1 MKVKSTSIKDVLL
14 VTPEIFED
22 SRGHFFESF
31 NTKKIS
37 SITGRSF
44 LSVQDNESYS
54 SLGTLRGI
62 HFQCAPM
69 AQAKIV
75 RVLDGEIFDVAVD
88 LRKESSTYC
97 KWIGEYLSSEN
108 NHQLYIPEG
117 FGHAFV
123 VTSKNARVSYK
134 VNNYY
139 SPDHEHSIKFDDPT
153 LDIKWPDVE
162 FNLSDKDSQAGYIS
176 SVSNFF

>member
-1 MKVKSTSIKDVLL
+1 MKVQSTSIKEVLV
-14 VTPEIFED
+14 VTPETFED

-31 NTKKIS
+31 NEKEFS

-44 LSVQDNESYS
+44 LSVQDNQSYS
-54 SLGTLRGI
+54 LHGTLRGI
-62 HFQCAPM
+62 HFQRAPM

-88 LRKESSTYC
+88 LRKGSSSYC
-97 KWIGEYLSSEN
+97 EWVGEYLSSEN
-108 NHQLYIPEG
+108 NQQLYIPEG

-123 VTSKNARVSYK
+123 VTSKSARVLYK

-139 SPDHEHSIKFDDPT
+139 SPDHEHGIKFDDPS
-153 LDIKWPDVE
+153 LNIEWPDVE
-162 FNLSDKDSQAGYIS
+162 LNLSEKDSQAGYIS
-176 SVSNFF
+176 RESNFF

>member
-1 MKVKSTSIKDVLL
+1 
-14 VTPEIFED
+14 
-22 SRGHFFESF
+22 
-31 NTKKIS
+31 
-37 SITGRSF
+37 
-44 LSVQDNESYS
+44 
-54 SLGTLRGI
+54 
-62 HFQCAPM
+62 M

-176 SVSNFF
+176 SESNFF

>member
-1 MKVKSTSIKDVLL
+1 MKVQSTSIKEVLL

-31 NTKKIS
+31 NEKEFS
-37 SITGRSF
+37 SIIGRSF
-44 LSVQDNESYS
+44 LSVQDNQSYS
-54 SLGTLRGI
+54 LFGTLRGI
-62 HFQCAPM
+62 HLQKAPM

-75 RVLDGEIFDVAVD
+75 RVLEGEIFDVAVD
-88 LRKESSTYC
+88 LREDSNTYC
-97 KWIGEYLSSEN
+97 EWIGEYLSSDN
-108 NHQLYIPEG
+108 NRQLYIPEG

-123 VTSKNARVSYK
+123 VTSKKARVLYK

-153 LDIKWPDVE
+153 LNIKWPDVPL
-162 FNLSDKDSQAGYIS
+162 NLSKKDSQADYINS
-176 SVSNFF
+176 ESNFF